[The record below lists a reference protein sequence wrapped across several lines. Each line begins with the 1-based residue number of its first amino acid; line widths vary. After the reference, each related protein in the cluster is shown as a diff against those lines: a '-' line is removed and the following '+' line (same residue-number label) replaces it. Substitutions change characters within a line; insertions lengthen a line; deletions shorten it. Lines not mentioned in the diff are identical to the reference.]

1 MYGDEKMTELGKT
14 ITLWR
19 GLGLAICMLI
29 GTGILALPGLALDAG
44 NVYEAVLGWLLI
56 SLVALPLIHIC
67 ARLGLKF
74 PSTAGLARYAE
85 EAVGPWGGYAVSYL
99 VAGSF
104 LFGLPAVA
112 LVGAEYVRQLI
123 PLSELGIAFFAILL
137 IILMTLSNLAGI
149 RAISLINF
157 AALAVLFLLIGLLVL
172 FNLNFFSAGLEIALE
187 ALKVSLNGSAGVFA
201 GMGTGV
207 GATAGAGTGVGAS
220 VDPKHLWSI
229 AALLFWAF
237 LGWEN
242 LSFSLGEIKDPEK
255 NVPRLY
261 WLSFVLVVSIYL
273 LLAFISAGAKAA
285 GVPLQGAAGLSG
297 LVRFTPGGDLLV
309 WFMVIVVAANACSWN
324 FTASRLIF
332 SGGRTGIFP
341 ASLGKLS
348 VRGIPVPALAVLFV
362 SSFALVLAA
371 YVFRISVSDLIL
383 LVNQNFVF
391 LYAFIILAYWK
402 TETGWQKW
410 VFSALSLASL
420 AFLVSGFTWEIVYP
434 IFLIGLGYYRWTVS
448 EKGKLL
454 GKEKQYVVSS
464 DESELPVGLQH

>member
-44 NVYEAVLGWLLI
+44 NVHEAVLGWLLI
-56 SLVALPLIHIC
+56 SLVAVPLIQIC

-112 LVGAEYVRQLI
+112 LVGAEYVRQLL
-123 PLSELGIAFFAILL
+123 PLSALEVALFAILF

-149 RAISLINF
+149 RAISLINY

-172 FNLNFFSAGLEIALE
+172 FNLNFLTSGLGLTVE
-187 ALKVSLNGSAGVFA
+187 ALNGSAGS
-201 GMGTGV
+201 GV
-207 GATAGAGTGVGAS
+207 N
-220 VDPKHLWSI
+220 VDPKKLWTI

-324 FTASRLIF
+324 FTASRLLF

-348 VRGIPVPALAVLFV
+348 KRSIPVPALAVLFV
-362 SSFALVLAA
+362 SSFTLILAT
-371 YVFRISVSDLIL
+371 YIFKISVSDLIL

-410 VFSALSLASL
+410 VFSGLSLASL
-420 AFLVSGFTWEIVYP
+420 AFLVSGFTWEIIYP

-448 EKGKLL
+448 KKGKLL
-454 GKEKQYVVSS
+454 KKEKQYVLTP
-464 DESELPVGLQH
+464 DETELPAGLQH